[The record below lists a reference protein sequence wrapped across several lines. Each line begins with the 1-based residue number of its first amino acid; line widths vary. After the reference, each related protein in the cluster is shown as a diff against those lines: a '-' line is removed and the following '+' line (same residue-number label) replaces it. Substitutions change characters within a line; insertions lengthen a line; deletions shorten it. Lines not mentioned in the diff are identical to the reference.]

1 MTFDKAVD
9 HIMSLEGGY
18 VDHAVDKGG
27 RTKYGIT
34 ESRYPD
40 EDIEGLTKDRAK
52 MLYLEDFW
60 LKYSI
65 NDLPDLYRLL
75 IMDMYV
81 NHSPRGVAL
90 IVQRSINSKAGRD
103 VLSVDGIFGEKTK
116 RALMSYRPELFRI
129 MAFRVDYYHRI
140 IKNDPSQKVFYV
152 GWINRCLKLYA
163 EIYELE
169 ETRLS

>member
-34 ESRYPD
+34 EARYPD

-152 GWINRCLKLYA
+152 GWINRCLKLYS
-163 EIYELE
+163 EIYELD